1 MYLLADKTDKELNAA
16 IKVYRTKLNST
27 AQQNAQRE
35 KLALE
40 KLQGK
45 YRIL

>member
-1 MYLLADKTDKELNAA
+1 MYLLADKADKELNAA
-16 IKVYRTKLNST
+16 IKVYRTKFNST
-27 AQQNAQRE
+27 AQHKAQRE
-35 KLALE
+35 KLVLE